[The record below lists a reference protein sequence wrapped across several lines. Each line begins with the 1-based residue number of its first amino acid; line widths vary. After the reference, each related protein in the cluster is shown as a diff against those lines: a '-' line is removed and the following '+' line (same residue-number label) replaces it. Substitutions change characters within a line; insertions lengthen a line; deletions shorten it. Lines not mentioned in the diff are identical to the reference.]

1 MVECDKVSSH
11 PLAICRKSSQN
22 ASSKLALILCPAMTL
37 EQLMIE
43 DFMAVP
49 RQHFAPKRESNIIV
63 TKIAARKRPPKER
76 GDVSSSAV
84 LASYYY
90 SAKSSN

>member
-63 TKIAARKRPPKER
+63 IFAKIAARKRPQLIR
-76 GDVSSSAV
+76 NGGCVVVSGMGF
-84 LASYYY
+84 LLL
-90 SAKSSN
+90 

>member
-11 PLAICRKSSQN
+11 SLAICRTSSQN

-49 RQHFAPKRESNIIV
+49 RQHFATYRESNIIISFA
-63 TKIAARKRPPKER
+63 KIAARK
-76 GDVSSSAV
+76 SSPI
-84 LASYYY
+84 
-90 SAKSSN
+90 N

>member
-1 MVECDKVSSH
+1 MCCRSTLVVECDKVSSH

-49 RQHFAPKRESNIIV
+49 RQHFAPKRESNVIV
-63 TKIAARKRPPKER
+63 IFAKIAARKRPP
-76 GDVSSSAV
+76 
-84 LASYYY
+84 
-90 SAKSSN
+90 N

>member
-1 MVECDKVSSH
+1 MVECDKVSTH

-22 ASSKLALILCPAMTL
+22 ASSKLALILGPAMTL

-49 RQHFAPKRESNIIV
+49 RQHFAPKRESNIIAIFA
-63 TKIAARKRPPKER
+63 KIAARKRPPI
-76 GDVSSSAV
+76 
-84 LASYYY
+84 
-90 SAKSSN
+90 N